1 MFKKKHIIVTSIIIL
16 FLITLII
23 STGFFISFLG
33 DSNIVSYLQSINRLR
48 FAMYGLVHIIVS
60 LLGLFVIFAVMAV
73 HEFKKTR
80 ELEVSHA
87 KLEYLVEHDYLTKL
101 PNRFKFRTMFEK
113 ITESG
118 KDFALILFDI
128 DDFKN
133 INDNNSHTCGDEVL
147 RVISTR
153 LLFLMVNGVFFAS
166 RFGGDEFLILYTNG
180 HLGEDS
186 EDLVKI
192 KKIFDTPI
200 IFENKKINVQ
210 SSMGIVNSV
219 PGENILDKMISNADI
234 AMYEAKKSGKNKIVF
249 FTKEMKNP
257 LTRTNIVKMI
267 LEDAIKNDGI
277 RVVYQPQI
285 DVETGKIHG
294 YEALMRL
301 KDDILFPAEFIPV
314 AEETGLIVKIDRI
327 LTEKVIQQMAQ
338 WRDHGI
344 PLYKVSINYSYA
356 QIEDETYVDFVDGLL
371 KQYKIDPE
379 YIGIEVTESLFAGV
393 NKDKA
398 MKLFNS
404 FVERGI
410 TLALDDF
417 GTGYSSLSYLTYLPV
432 CVVKIDKT
440 LVDNYLDSERDGF
453 IKNIVR
459 LVHSLKMKLTV
470 EGVEQEWQQEKL
482 KGFKCDY
489 IQGYYYSKPIPGE
502 KVESFVKEMQL

>member
-1 MFKKKHIIVTSIIIL
+1 MFKKKHIIVATIIFL
-16 FLITLII
+16 FLMTLII
-23 STGFFISFLG
+23 STYFFVVFIG
-33 DSNIVSYLQSINRLR
+33 DSNIVSYLQSIGRLR
-48 FAMYGLVHIIVS
+48 FAMYGLIHVIVS
-60 LLGLFVIFAVMAV
+60 LLGLFIIFAVMAV
-73 HEFKKTR
+73 YEFKKTR
-80 ELEVSHA
+80 ELETSHA

-113 ITESG
+113 ISDSG

-166 RFGGDEFLILYTNG
+166 RFGGDEFLVLYTSG

-186 EDLVKI
+186 EDLAKI
-192 KKIFDTPI
+192 KKIFDTPV

-219 PGENILDKMISNADI
+219 PEEKSLDKMISNADI
-234 AMYEAKKSGKNKIVF
+234 AMYEAKKTGKNKIVF
-249 FTKEMKNP
+249 FTNEMKSP
-257 LTRTNIVKMI
+257 FTRTNVIKKI

-277 RVVYQPQI
+277 NVVYQPQI
-285 DVETGKIHG
+285 NVETGKIHG

-301 KDDILFPAEFIPV
+301 KDNILFPSEFIPV
-314 AEETGLIVKIDRI
+314 AEESGLIIKIDRI

-344 PLYKVSINYSYA
+344 PLFKVSINYSYA

-371 KQYKIDPE
+371 KQYKIEPK
-379 YIGIEVTESLFAGV
+379 YIGIEVTESLFAGG
-393 NKDKA
+393 NKERA

-440 LVDNYLDSERDGF
+440 LVDNYLDSEKDGF

-470 EGVEQEWQQEKL
+470 EGVEQRWQQEKL
-482 KGFKCDY
+482 KDFKCDY
-489 IQGYYYSKPIPGE
+489 IQGYYYSKPITGNE
-502 KVESFVKEMQL
+502 IEAFVKEMES